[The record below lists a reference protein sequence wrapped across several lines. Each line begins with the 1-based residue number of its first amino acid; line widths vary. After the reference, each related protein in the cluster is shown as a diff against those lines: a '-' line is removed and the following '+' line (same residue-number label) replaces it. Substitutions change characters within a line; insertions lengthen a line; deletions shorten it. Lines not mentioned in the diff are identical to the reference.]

1 MKMKNL
7 MFLATRMLLLRS
19 GLILITV
26 GVSSVADAI
35 PLSVTGTMT
44 GSGITLPPITV
55 YDNQTSA
62 NGDYNPA
69 VDQTQFYFATGGA
82 ATTGTILSPGDNGTQ
97 WVPIIACTS
106 PPYFRVPSYWDP
118 GAPYDTGMWITGMAG
133 DVVKLEV
140 KDSYPGALPPNSWL
154 SQTLSEQGY
163 FYFPSAQV
171 GMITLTTTVV
181 EPISAMVT
189 ASFNNTYGAGLV
201 TPFGPVVSNTGGP
214 TSSSVPVD
222 FTITATFGVDGA
234 IFLPNSVELATSV
247 PEQPSSLLLLGA
259 GLLSLTCVKRK
270 LIS

>member
-82 ATTGTILSPGDNGTQ
+82 ATTGTILSPGDNGALWTP
-97 WVPIIACTS
+97 VISCTS
-106 PPYFRVPSYWDP
+106 PPYFKVPSYWDP

-140 KDSYPGALPPNSWL
+140 KDS
-154 SQTLSEQGY
+154 
-163 FYFPSAQV
+163 
-171 GMITLTTTVV
+171 
-181 EPISAMVT
+181 
-189 ASFNNTYGAGLV
+189 
-201 TPFGPVVSNTGGP
+201 
-214 TSSSVPVD
+214 
-222 FTITATFGVDGA
+222 
-234 IFLPNSVELATSV
+234 
-247 PEQPSSLLLLGA
+247 
-259 GLLSLTCVKRK
+259 
-270 LIS
+270 